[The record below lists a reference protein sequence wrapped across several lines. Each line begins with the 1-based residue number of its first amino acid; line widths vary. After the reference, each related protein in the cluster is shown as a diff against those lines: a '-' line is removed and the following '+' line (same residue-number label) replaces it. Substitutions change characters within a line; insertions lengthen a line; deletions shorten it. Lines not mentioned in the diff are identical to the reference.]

1 MSSRKASVPVV
12 DDEGVTG
19 VPSRKAS
26 VLVVD
31 DDDNILRMIQRI
43 LELEGYQV
51 LKASSGE
58 TALKVFDDENP
69 ELILLDIM
77 MPDMDGYTV
86 CRNIREFSPVPIIMV
101 TAKGND
107 EEKVKGLDAGADD
120 YITKPFSSKELVAR
134 VRAVL
139 RRATLWDEYPELTA
153 HPNDFIIDDLIIDF
167 ARHRVTVRDR
177 EVKLTATEYRLLSY
191 LVRNAG
197 RVVTLEQILQAVWGK
212 EYVSEH
218 HLLRVNITRLQ
229 QKLLIIGGAQI
240 GATLLGLAA
249 RGALRG
255 FFGG

>member
-1 MSSRKASVPVV
+1 MSSRKTSVPVV

-31 DDDNILRMIQRI
+31 DDVNILRMIQRI

-58 TALKVFDDENP
+58 VALQVFDDENP
-69 ELILLDIM
+69 ELVLLDIM
-77 MPDMDGYTV
+77 MPGTDGYTV

-101 TAKGND
+101 TALGSD

-139 RRATLWDEYPELTA
+139 RRATLWDEHPELTA

-167 ARHRVTVRDR
+167 ARHRVTVCDR

-191 LVRNAG
+191 LVRNTG

-212 EYVSEH
+212 EYVGEH

-240 GATLLGLAA
+240 GATLLGLALK
-249 RGALRG
+249 GGVQALLK
-255 FFGG
+255 

>member
-86 CRNIREFSPVPIIMV
+86 CQNIREFSPVPIIMV

>member
-1 MSSRKASVPVV
+1 
-12 DDEGVTG
+12 
-19 VPSRKAS
+19 